1 MPFLENLRAD
11 YLQISLPS
19 LEGFLLVELLI
30 EVEFEFWLIILVY
43 FESEWEDFEFLMDQG
58 EQVVIC
64 FGDDSVLELLGDD

>member
-11 YLQISLPS
+11 YLRISLPS
-19 LEGFLLVELLI
+19 LGGFLLVELLI

-64 FGDDSVLELLGDD
+64 FGDDLMLELLGDD

>member
-11 YLQISLPS
+11 YLRISLPS
-19 LEGFLLVELLI
+19 LGGFLLVELLI

>member
-1 MPFLENLRAD
+1 M
-11 YLQISLPS
+11 
-19 LEGFLLVELLI
+19 LVELLI